1 MALVL
6 YHDVFPSTRLDG
18 KAPDMVLLHGWGM
31 SSLVWDE
38 IMPELLEYYRVTVI
52 DLPGLGRSPVP
63 AGDYDLDY
71 LCRHVL
77 AVAPK
82 NAVWMGWSL
91 GALVAMKVAAEHP
104 ERVRALISVAGTPS
118 FVQRE
123 GWPYGLPVD
132 VLEQF
137 LALFDEDADG
147 TLVRFLALQ
156 AKGSKSQR
164 EDIRKL
170 KEMVYFHGLP
180 APQALRAGL
189 LILRSVDLR
198 ESISAIDCPALY
210 VFGANDHIVP
220 ADTVKGIK
228 TCAPNASIMRIED
241 VSHIPFVSDPE
252 SFLLSIQGFLSQCR
266 S

>member
-1 MALVL
+1 MALAL
-6 YHDVFPSTRLDG
+6 YHDVFPSTRPDG
-18 KAPDMVLLHGWGM
+18 NAPDMVLLHGWGM

-91 GALVAMKVAAEHP
+91 GALVAMNIASEHP

-123 GWPYGLPVD
+123 GWPYGLPVN

-137 LALFDEDADG
+137 ITLFDEDGDG

-170 KEMVYFHGLP
+170 KEMVYFHGMP
-180 APQALRAGL
+180 APQALRSGL
-189 LILRSVDLR
+189 LILHSVDLR
-198 ESISAIDCPALY
+198 EAIQDIACPALF
-210 VFGANDHIVP
+210 VFGAKDHIVP
-220 ADTVKGIK
+220 ADTVEGIK
-228 TCAPNASIMRIED
+228 ACMPDASIMRIEE
-241 VSHIPFVSDPE
+241 VSHIPFISNSE